1 MFYGAGGL
9 LLLLG
14 IVFLVL
20 GYTMIGIILIILGLL
35 GGGFGFTRAR
45 RRV

>member
-1 MFYGAGGL
+1 MFYGGAGL

-20 GYTMIGIILIILGLL
+20 GYTLVGIVCIVLALL
-35 GGGFGFTRAR
+35 GGGFGFNRGRRAL
-45 RRV
+45 